1 MVLLSMFSI
10 YFVFTSCFCVFI
22 VSAGS
27 DISQNAEVDL
37 SCSGLTELDLGADE
51 VFIVSS
57 APSPSRLPFSP
68 HTVRPSFMPVQ
79 LSVLSPSQD
88 ITCSKAKH
96 SGALKS
102 FMLAAWLY
110 GVSQSATLV
119 QTDISPSI

>member
-1 MVLLSMFSI
+1 MDFP
-10 YFVFTSCFCVFI
+10 FCVSV

-68 HTVRPSFMPVQ
+68 HTVRPTFMPIQ
-79 LSVLSPSQD
+79 LCYYVV
-88 ITCSKAKH
+88 T
-96 SGALKS
+96 
-102 FMLAAWLY
+102 
-110 GVSQSATLV
+110 
-119 QTDISPSI
+119 